1 MLFSTT
7 QNKNGKVEYILS
19 AAQHLADS
27 YGLQPLK
34 ILVVKDSAVKE
45 QLQSAIRRKKKKSS
59 DVFYIVFAIWNVIT
73 EQKIDSYI
81 SRVAAARHA
90 SPALLREDRK
100 NVVKAVNRLNAEGKK
115 WAAKQADI
123 AVQHLLAAAE
133 QVQAQAAV
141 EEVDLNAVD
150 KLLNL
155 QAQGLHAVN
164 VVSLHFNFVQLPL
177 LQPQTQKEDALF
189 AVI

>member
-1 MLFSTT
+1 MLLSKT
-7 QNKNGKVEYILS
+7 QNKAGKVEYILS

-34 ILVVKDSAVKE
+34 ILVVKDDAVKE
-45 QLQSAIRRKKKKSS
+45 RLQPFIRRQKKKSS
-59 DVFYIVFAIWNVIT
+59 DTFYIVFAIWNVIS
-73 EQKIDSYI
+73 EQKIDAYI
-81 SRVAAARHA
+81 SRVAASRQA

-100 NVVKAVNRLNAEGKK
+100 NVVKAVNRLNEEGKK

-123 AVQHLLAAAE
+123 AVQHLLSAAT
-133 QVQAQAAV
+133 QVQAEAAV
-141 EEVDLNAVD
+141 EEVDLSAVD

-155 QAQGLHAVN
+155 PAQGLHAVN
-164 VVSLHFNFVQLPL
+164 VVSLHFDFVPSTL
-177 LQPQTQKEDALF
+177 LQPQAAAEDALF